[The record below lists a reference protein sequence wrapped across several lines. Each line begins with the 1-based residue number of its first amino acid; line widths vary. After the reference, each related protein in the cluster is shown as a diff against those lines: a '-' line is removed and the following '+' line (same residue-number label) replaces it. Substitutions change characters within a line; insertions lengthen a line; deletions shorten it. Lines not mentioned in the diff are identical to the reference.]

1 MLGVL
6 VNVEG
11 NERSFR
17 ISSVSSLLMG
27 RTCLQPGM
35 RHVLQLGGG
44 SLQGWTE
51 GHQQRRDRVGSS
63 ACRVHDSR
71 RCAGVSLRKEARPG
85 ELLSNLLS
93 GFKPIESR
101 SAVNGRSKL
110 QQTQRR
116 SECCGGKSIE
126 PNSRNREE
134 PHRGSFP

>member
-51 GHQQRRDRVGSS
+51 GHQQKRDRVWFF

-71 RCAGVSLRKEARPG
+71 RFAGVSVLEKARPG
-85 ELLSNLLS
+85 ELLIDRASCFKTIEDLS
-93 GFKPIESR
+93 T
-101 SAVNGRSKL
+101 VN
-110 QQTQRR
+110 
-116 SECCGGKSIE
+116 
-126 PNSRNREE
+126 
-134 PHRGSFP
+134 